1 MVRRRDRSLEST
13 NKNISKRDR
22 HARKCEQRFTKKTV
36 GGAIMGSLHIDLDTL
51 QLVMKEVTDA
61 IGDIHKVNT
70 EYKQEG
76 VTSLPSYQALQEQL
90 EMLDKLSDSMKN
102 IMMLVTQSVT
112 NAYTALLGVDAKAA
126 EDMNK

>member
-1 MVRRRDRSLEST
+1 
-13 NKNISKRDR
+13 
-22 HARKCEQRFTKKTV
+22 
-36 GGAIMGSLHIDLDTL
+36 MGSLHVDLDTL
-51 QLVMKEVTDA
+51 QLGMKEVA

-90 EMLDKLSDSMKN
+90 EMLDKLSDSMKD

-112 NAYTALLGVDAKAA
+112 NAYTALLGVDAQAA

>member
-1 MVRRRDRSLEST
+1 
-13 NKNISKRDR
+13 
-22 HARKCEQRFTKKTV
+22 
-36 GGAIMGSLHIDLDTL
+36 MGSLHVDLDTL
-51 QLVMKEVTDA
+51 QLGMKEVT

-90 EMLDKLSDSMKN
+90 EMLDKLSDSMKD

-112 NAYTALLGVDAKAA
+112 NAYTALLGVDAQAA

>member
-1 MVRRRDRSLEST
+1 
-13 NKNISKRDR
+13 
-22 HARKCEQRFTKKTV
+22 
-36 GGAIMGSLHIDLDTL
+36 MGSLHIDLDTL
-51 QLVMKEVTDA
+51 QLGMKEVTDA

-76 VTSLPSYQALQEQL
+76 VTSLPSYQALQEQF

-112 NAYTALLGVDAKAA
+112 NAYTALLGVDAQAA